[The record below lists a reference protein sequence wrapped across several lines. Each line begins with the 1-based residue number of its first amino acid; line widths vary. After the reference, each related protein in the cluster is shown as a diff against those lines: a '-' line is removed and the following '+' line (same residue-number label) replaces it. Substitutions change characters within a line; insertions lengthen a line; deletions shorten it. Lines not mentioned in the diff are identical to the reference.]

1 MKNSPNLINFISGVV
16 KRLTYKNGSSN
27 IWVDKINFI
36 IALRIATFWF
46 VLTFYQIA

>member
-16 KRLTYKNGSSN
+16 ERLTYKNGSSN

-36 IALRIATFWF
+36 MALRIASFWF